1 MDLTILTFGNGL
13 RMSLRV
19 AGRLAEYGIAASGSW
34 ICGSLAPLP
43 IDDIVRESAA
53 TGRVLVADET
63 RHARRRRRRR
73 RHRSGRGRLPRPD
86 RPGIQQDSFIPLGD
100 AATTVLLDEPAIDR
114 AVRNLIMSRPVPD
127 DRRLG

>member
-19 AGRLAEYGIAASGSW
+19 AGRLTEYGIAARVVDLRF
-34 ICGSLAPLP
+34 LAPLP
-43 IDDIVRESAA
+43 IDDIVRESLA
-53 TGRVLVADET
+53 TGRGLVADET
-63 RHARRRRRRR
+63 RHSGGVGEGVVTALVEAGFGGPIARV
-73 RHRSGRGRLPRPD
+73 SSL
-86 RPGIQQDSFIPLGD
+86 DSFIPLGD